1 MGYPAAEDAT
11 AEPAGSGEE
20 ETNRPVTRASAARD
34 PRQTHRWAF
43 ALVAAVACVAAW
55 AAFAATPAR
64 ASEAWGWQHALRTAR
79 DLRAD
84 PPRTP
89 LVLLLG
95 GSCAREATVSD
106 ESWAAD
112 VGSRTGFPVA
122 THDLGSSTQ
131 TFEQDVA
138 LAGALPKAPMIVYIA
153 LNRGRFTSGQTITTS
168 VTPATDPKG
177 TFTQHHYS
185 ADRTESLKVKR
196 ERVAFWMKRKY
207 PQFKQRCVTNLA
219 VLEQLVALCKQRG
232 YRPVLLEMPR
242 NTAVI
247 GHAFDPAIR
256 EYQMGAREL
265 ADRYGIPY
273 VDLADGGPFV
283 NTDFM
288 DLDHLV
294 EPGRVKFQSGL
305 AAETA
310 RLLVLY
316 GMRPAATPAAAL
328 SAATL
333 AYRGRS
339 LAAWPVGM
347 AAIVLGGALTLRRR
361 SARWLRPGA

>member
-1 MGYPAAEDAT
+1 M
-11 AEPAGSGEE
+11 
-20 ETNRPVTRASAARD
+20 TRAGAARD
-34 PRQTHRWAF
+34 RFRIARRPI
-43 ALVAAVACVAAW
+43 ALAVAVACVAAW
-55 AAFAATPAR
+55 PAFAATPAR
-64 ASEAWGWQHALRTAR
+64 ASELWGWQHALRTAR

-106 ESWAAD
+106 ETWAAD
-112 VGSRTGFPVA
+112 VGSRAGFPVV

-138 LAGALPKAPMIVYIA
+138 LAGALPKAPTIVYIA

-168 VTPATDPKG
+168 VTPATDPNG

-185 ADRTESLKVKR
+185 ADRMESLKVKR
-196 ERVAFWMKRKY
+196 ERVAFWVKWKY
-207 PQFKQRCVTNLA
+207 PQFKRRCVTNLV

-256 EYQMGAREL
+256 QYQMGAREL

-273 VDLADGGPFV
+273 VDLVDGGPFV

-288 DLDHLV
+288 DLDHLI
-294 EPGRVKFQSGL
+294 EPGRMKFQSGL
-305 AAETA
+305 SAETA
-310 RLLVLY
+310 KLLVLY
-316 GMRPAATPAAAL
+316 GMRPAAAPAAAPS
-328 SAATL
+328 SAPL
-333 AYRGRS
+333 AYGGRS
-339 LAAWPVGM
+339 LVVWPVGM

-361 SARWLRPGA
+361 SARRLWPGA